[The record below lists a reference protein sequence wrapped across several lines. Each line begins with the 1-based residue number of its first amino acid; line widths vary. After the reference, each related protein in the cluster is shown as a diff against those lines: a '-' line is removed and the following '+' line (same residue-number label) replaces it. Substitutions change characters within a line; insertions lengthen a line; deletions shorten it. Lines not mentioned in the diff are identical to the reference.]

1 MSVVVSGTVPELAT
15 ADAGRTALPNL
26 ARQFD
31 LMAKGCRAHGLDS
44 WEDHFFRLYEEARD
58 GKISAEEIAETI
70 DYDYRNE
77 IDGKAA
83 ATQIITALLADV
95 AAAKSVSTSRPFHGA
110 ECPSY
115 PNCTGGCGLGC
126 THEIESNRAD
136 LAAAKGAGR

>member
-1 MSVVVSGTVPELAT
+1 MPAST

-31 LMAKGCRAHGLDS
+31 LMAKGCRSMNLGS

-77 IDGKAA
+77 NDGKAA
-83 ATQIITALLADV
+83 ATQIITSLIADADKSALI
-95 AAAKSVSTSRPFHGA
+95 AAAEAFSAAAYEVRDLLNSKGIA
-110 ECPSY
+110 CPSSIM
-115 PNCTGGCGLGC
+115 LAA
-126 THEIESNRAD
+126 EKARAA
-136 LAAAKGAGR
+136 LAAAKGAK

>member
-1 MSVVVSGTVPELAT
+1 MTHKSSGAGE
-15 ADAGRTALPNL
+15 AGRTALPNL

-31 LMAKGCRAHGLDS
+31 LMAKGCRAHNLGS

-70 DYDYRNE
+70 DYDYRNDN
-77 IDGKAA
+77 DGKAA
-83 ATQIITALLADV
+83 AIQIITALLADV
-95 AAAKSVSTSRPFHGA
+95 AAARPFYGA

-126 THEIESNRAD
+126 THEIESSRAA
-136 LAAAKGAGR
+136 LSAKDGR